1 MRKFLCKIGIHS
13 IKRYRDIK
21 LEQKLNG
28 YSLHGRPVWAD
39 HKIERCTCCEKE
51 TSRTT
56 NLYTAD
62 IMKVPICDGKLK
74 MNNLVNK
81 TPVWL

>member
-56 NLYTAD
+56 NLYTAGNFHFISFID
-62 IMKVPICDGKLK
+62 IKLSI
-74 MNNLVNK
+74 NPNIY
-81 TPVWL
+81 